1 MNGRLIA
8 SFLTDEEQTRYEQM
22 LLPLDL
28 DEKARRSLYINQNG
42 SNLWKV
48 LLLNQN
54 GIRTPSLQELD
65 LIARNSPDF
74 LKGCIVDA
82 PAIVLRSNACSD
94 KDRSYFAKQVSGLI
108 GRTSFPHAVVVEGLN
123 VKVDKSSA
131 YSLSFCVSDKLK
143 VIEAPAFDCVN
154 HGRTFQ
160 RINPDYTLDFDDKS
174 PRKVYTGYH
183 SISRLCLGATLDLE
197 TWVDL
202 TFSYGRGQIVTVH
215 QTQSTQKI

>member
-131 YSLSFCVSDKLK
+131 YSLSFCVSDKLINIFGFHISI
-143 VIEAPAFDCVN
+143 VFSDFLIAPEPEQGASNNILSNF
-154 HGRTFQ
+154 
-160 RINPDYTLDFDDKS
+160 
-174 PRKVYTGYH
+174 
-183 SISRLCLGATLDLE
+183 ISL
-197 TWVDL
+197 
-202 TFSYGRGQIVTVH
+202 
-215 QTQSTQKI
+215 KK